1 MNSQSILY
9 SIQLFYYLNTA
20 LAWILDQLS
29 ISPSRYFLQKNEVD
43 EFKTS

>member
-20 LAWILDQLS
+20 LAWILGKIY
-29 ISPSRYFLQKNEVD
+29 ISPSRCFLQINEVD
-43 EFKTS
+43 EFKAS